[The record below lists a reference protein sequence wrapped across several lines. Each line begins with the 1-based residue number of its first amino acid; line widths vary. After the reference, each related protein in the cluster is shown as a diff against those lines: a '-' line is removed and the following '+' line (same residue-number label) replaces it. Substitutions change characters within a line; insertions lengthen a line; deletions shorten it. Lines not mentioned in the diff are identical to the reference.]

1 MVYNKEYLHYNSAYW
16 TYLLTRIQSLI
27 TNGGHSFEDKR
38 TYLCCIIRS
47 TYRGVGD
54 DTAHPTRL
62 HPRSDHCPD
71 AWCHVGRMFSG
82 ETDKTLSLIIFIILV
97 AIGLPVL
104 TGGRG
109 GIAVLVGPSAGY
121 IFSFPIA
128 AGLIGWYSEK
138 IWPKVRTW
146 KLVAINIIF
155 GVLLVSLIGAPV
167 MALITNTSIWAGLVG
182 ALAFLPGD
190 IIKSVIAAVITMQ
203 LKAISPIEEKTQI

>member
-1 MVYNKEYLHYNSAYW
+1 MKTKE
-16 TYLLTRIQSLI
+16 LI
-27 TNGGHSFEDKR
+27 YAALFAALIAVLGMIPPIPLGFIPVPITAQTLGVMLAGCFLGKR
-38 TYLCCIIRS
+38 M
-47 TYRGVGD
+47 G
-54 DTAHPTRL
+54 A
-62 HPRSDHCPD
+62 
-71 AWCHVGRMFSG
+71 
-82 ETDKTLSLIIFIILV
+82 LSLVIFIILV

-138 IWPKVRTW
+138 IWHKIRTW
-146 KLVAINIIF
+146 KLIVINLIF
-155 GVLLVSLIGAPV
+155 GVLLVSLIGAPI

-190 IIKSVIAAVITMQ
+190 IIKAVIAAVIAMQ
-203 LKAISPIEEKTQI
+203 LKAISPIEEKAQI

>member
-1 MVYNKEYLHYNSAYW
+1 MEVNFLKTKE
-16 TYLLTRIQSLI
+16 LI
-27 TNGGHSFEDKR
+27 YAALFAALIAVLGMIPPIPLGFIPVPITAQTLAVMLAGSFLGKR
-38 TYLCCIIRS
+38 M
-47 TYRGVGD
+47 G
-54 DTAHPTRL
+54 
-62 HPRSDHCPD
+62 
-71 AWCHVGRMFSG
+71 
-82 ETDKTLSLIIFIILV
+82 TLSLVIFIILV

-109 GIAVLVGPSAGY
+109 GIAVLIGPSAGY

-146 KLVAINIIF
+146 KLIAINLIF
-155 GVLLVSLIGAPV
+155 GVLLVSLIGAPI

-190 IIKSVIAAVITMQ
+190 IIKAVIAAVITMQ
-203 LKAISPIEEKTQI
+203 LKTISPIEEKAQM

>member
-1 MVYNKEYLHYNSAYW
+1 MKTKE
-16 TYLLTRIQSLI
+16 LI
-27 TNGGHSFEDKR
+27 YAALFAALIAVLGMIPPIPLGFIPVPITAQTLGVMLAGCFLGKR
-38 TYLCCIIRS
+38 M
-47 TYRGVGD
+47 G
-54 DTAHPTRL
+54 A
-62 HPRSDHCPD
+62 
-71 AWCHVGRMFSG
+71 
-82 ETDKTLSLIIFIILV
+82 LSLVIFIILV

-109 GIAVLVGPSAGY
+109 GIAVLIGPSAGY

-138 IWPKVRTW
+138 IWTKVRTW

-190 IIKSVIAAVITMQ
+190 IIKAVIAAVITMQ